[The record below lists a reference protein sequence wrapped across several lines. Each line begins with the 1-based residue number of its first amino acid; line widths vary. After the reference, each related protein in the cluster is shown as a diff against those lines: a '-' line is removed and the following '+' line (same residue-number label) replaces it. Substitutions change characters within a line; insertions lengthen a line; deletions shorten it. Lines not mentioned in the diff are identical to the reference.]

1 MTKSQRRTV
10 FAARICF
17 VLYLCFL
24 VYILFL
30 MDERSNTY
38 HQYNLIPFKS
48 IRMFFEYYFIHHDFS
63 FEYWFTNVVGNIL
76 LFLPF
81 GILLPVILTH
91 RLGALRFLLASLFLA
106 IAIELIQYYTGLGEL
121 DIDDVILNVLGAMI
135 GYWLITHIGTHL
147 SHHHHPK
154 RK

>member
-1 MTKSQRRTV
+1 MTQSRRRTV

-24 VYILFL
+24 VYTLFL
-30 MDERSNTY
+30 MDARSDTY

-81 GILLPVILTH
+81 GLLLPVILNRRVGAF
-91 RLGALRFLLASLFLA
+91 RLLLASLFLT

-121 DIDDVILNVLGAMI
+121 DIDDVILNISGAMI
-135 GYWLITHIGTHL
+135 GYGLIMHIGTHL
-147 SHHHHPK
+147 SHHIK